1 MEACCC
7 IDRAQIGARHE
18 WHCIA
23 RIRRRSADKSSGFGV
38 CGSLAIKLLPPVTF
52 RLRQKSSKTRFKLVD
67 VLAIDFDIE
76 VTKASPETSSS
87 GRFGGSIRPA
97 HRPLAKYPRAWPNDL
112 GVDDATIATLC
123 GDRKLGAGG
132 LIRLRLRV
140 DLEAVGVLGRNPRS
154 DRHRFDGDL

>member
-1 MEACCC
+1 MEACFC

-97 HRPLAKYPRAWPNDL
+97 HRPLANIHERGRMISVSTMPPS
-112 GVDDATIATLC
+112 
-123 GDRKLGAGG
+123 
-132 LIRLRLRV
+132 LRS
-140 DLEAVGVLGRNPRS
+140 AVIDNLAQVA
-154 DRHRFDGDL
+154 